1 MQWEQA
7 AYREVVQG
15 YSKRDACLAILI
27 FSVQM
32 GILFG
37 QGWLYTTDLP
47 LLLMASLNLITA
59 LVNMGMAL
67 GVVWLSGQRELGL
80 HRQCLGKSMAMGILL
95 ATVLLASLLAVQM
108 GIYHHTLHV
117 KPLSW
122 LSVVIFTV
130 GVFNEEFFF
139 RGILQTRLRGLL
151 PWGWVCSVVTA
162 GLFLLSHYPV
172 YWGVGESVGFS
183 NIAPVHAIYILLLHF
198 FCSSVYRRTN
208 CLWGAMA
215 LHLVYNMGTA
225 MMGFA

>member
-1 MQWEQA
+1 MQWEQV

-15 YSKRDACLAILI
+15 YSKRDACIAILI

-67 GVVWLSGQRELGL
+67 GVVWLSGRRELGL
-80 HRQCLGKSMAMGILL
+80 HRQRLGKSMAMGILL
-95 ATVLLASLLAVQM
+95 AVVLLASLLAV
-108 GIYHHTLHV
+108 HV

-122 LSVVIFTV
+122 LSVAIFIV
-130 GVFNEEFFF
+130 GVFNEELFF

-172 YWGVGESVGFS
+172 YWGVGGSVGFS

>member
-1 MQWEQA
+1 MQWEQV

-15 YSKRDACLAILI
+15 YSKRDACIAILI

-67 GVVWLSGQRELGL
+67 GVVWLSGRRELGL

-122 LSVVIFTV
+122 HPSNTIAWAAALGL
-130 GVFNEEFFF
+130 GVFCCNG
-139 RGILQTRLRGLL
+139 RALLAQPLSGILGCRRKRRLFKH
-151 PWGWVCSVVTA
+151 CA
-162 GLFLLSHYPV
+162 GACNLYSLAPLFL
-172 YWGVGESVGFS
+172 
-183 NIAPVHAIYILLLHF
+183 
-198 FCSSVYRRTN
+198 
-208 CLWGAMA
+208 
-215 LHLVYNMGTA
+215 
-225 MMGFA
+225 

>member
-7 AYREVVQG
+7 AYREVVQD

-67 GVVWLSGQRELGL
+67 GVVWLSGRRELGL

-130 GVFNEEFFF
+130 GVFNEELFF

-172 YWGVGESVGFS
+172 YWGVGFS

-225 MMGFA
+225 MRGFA

>member
-1 MQWEQA
+1 MQWEQV

-67 GVVWLSGQRELGL
+67 GVVWLSGRRELGL

-108 GIYHHTLHV
+108 GIYHHMLHV
-117 KPLSW
+117 MPLSW
-122 LSVVIFTV
+122 LSVAIFTV
-130 GVFNEEFFF
+130 GVFNEELFF

-162 GLFLLSHYPV
+162 GLFCSAIIRYTGASAEASAFQTLRRCMQSIFSCSTFSVVLCIGGPIVYGAPWRCIWYIIWALL
-172 YWGVGESVGFS
+172 
-183 NIAPVHAIYILLLHF
+183 
-198 FCSSVYRRTN
+198 
-208 CLWGAMA
+208 
-215 LHLVYNMGTA
+215 
-225 MMGFA
+225 